1 MDLQPPPPQLPKGA
15 APLSTTPTSESP
27 TTTADSTTIIT
38 RRTKQEM
45 HQRPRQTNRQR
56 ITMRMRLH
64 LTRVRRPHNWP
75 KMLRIE
81 PLATMSLV
89 SCTPLL
95 TLKQTNWTIALTESL
110 LYDLFVIINHF
121 FWLVLSWC
129 VLCVK

>member
-1 MDLQPPPPQLPKGA
+1 MDLQPPPPQLPRVA

-45 HQRPRQTNRQR
+45 HRQPRQTNRQR
-56 ITMRMRLH
+56 ITMQMRLH